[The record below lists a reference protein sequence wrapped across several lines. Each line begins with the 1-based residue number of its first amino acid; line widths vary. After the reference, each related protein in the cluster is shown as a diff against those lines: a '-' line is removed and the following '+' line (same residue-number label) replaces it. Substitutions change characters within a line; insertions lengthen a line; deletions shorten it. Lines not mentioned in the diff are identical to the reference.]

1 MAQQGQ
7 DPFTI
12 PSPYTALQRNQRKRF
27 VLALT
32 RTAFAV
38 ALFLTIL
45 YAVLYLVRPSWQLAV
60 FAGQGVPTLAIVILA
75 HHLALRDKVE
85 LGAYIMLPYLLLN
98 TGLFS
103 VMLGLLAVIAPVFMA
118 FIIVASMV
126 LGAVGGYIIATVA
139 AILWLIAYF
148 ILGLRLPPW
157 SPLSTTTLTV
167 VLVCLTEV
175 SFYFAAFISRAATS
189 GLWHALDDA
198 TYDLIQAN
206 RQLDEANRL
215 KSRFVAR
222 MSHDLRTPLTAIG
235 LSTDLTLRE
244 LYGPVTGKQQEVLN
258 RVRDSTRRL
267 QALVDDILDI
277 SKIEAG
283 QLELVDR
290 SFKVSA
296 LVDTVRSTLEPEALA
311 KGVHLTFTLAPDMP
325 PHIVGDEN
333 RLAQILLNLTDNA
346 VKFTEQGEAGVVIEP
361 LGSDRW
367 RMEVRDTGRGI
378 READLEIIFEE
389 FRQAEATTG
398 ETSGT
403 GLGLAISRHLVE
415 LMGGEIHVH
424 SRLGKGSTFE
434 VILPLRVA
442 AETPGPA

>member
-1 MAQQGQ
+1 
-7 DPFTI
+7 
-12 PSPYTALQRNQRKRF
+12 
-27 VLALT
+27 
-32 RTAFAV
+32 
-38 ALFLTIL
+38 
-45 YAVLYLVRPSWQLAV
+45 
-60 FAGQGVPTLAIVILA
+60 
-75 HHLALRDKVE
+75 
-85 LGAYIMLPYLLLN
+85 
-98 TGLFS
+98 
-103 VMLGLLAVIAPVFMA
+103 
-118 FIIVASMV
+118 
-126 LGAVGGYIIATVA
+126 
-139 AILWLIAYF
+139 
-148 ILGLRLPPW
+148 
-157 SPLSTTTLTV
+157 
-167 VLVCLTEV
+167 
-175 SFYFAAFISRAATS
+175 
-189 GLWHALDDA
+189 
-198 TYDLIQAN
+198 
-206 RQLDEANRL
+206 
-215 KSRFVAR
+215 

-283 QLELVDR
+283 QLELVER